1 MEPRKYNLASNYKS
15 HLFQVQAK
23 ILPHKSY
30 IDVKSLPSLTKI
42 LKMKGPKT
50 TPNYKSKEFRKYNG
64 EKRHQLMVLFV
75 RFIL

>member
-50 TPNYKSKEFRKYNG
+50 TPNYDKKNLENT
-64 EKRHQLMVLFV
+64 MVKKDTN
-75 RFIL
+75 